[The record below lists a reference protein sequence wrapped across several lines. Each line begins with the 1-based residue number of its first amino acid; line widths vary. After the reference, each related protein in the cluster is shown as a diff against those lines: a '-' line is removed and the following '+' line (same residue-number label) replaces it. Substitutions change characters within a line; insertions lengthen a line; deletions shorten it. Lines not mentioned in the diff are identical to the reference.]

1 MTDWNDL
8 TRVEQLDCLY
18 SDLFKDVH
26 GVRPR
31 DDRSDWTEAQFE
43 AELDALELQLKEQ
56 EAEQDVAQAQA
67 IEALEDR
74 IDGLLEAGAR
84 NRAMALRWL
93 HEAME
98 TDGQWDFLE
107 WNLGVPYGYFASK
120 GDVVSGSCWR
130 ST

>member
-18 SDLFKDVH
+18 SDLFKDVY

-31 DDRSDWTEAQFE
+31 DDRSGWTEAEFE
-43 AELDALELQLKEQ
+43 DALTALEYELRAQ

-67 IEALEDR
+67 IEALEVR
-74 IDGLLEAGAR
+74 IDGLLQHGAR

-93 HEAME
+93 HEAYE
-98 TDGQWDFLE
+98 THGQWDYLE
-107 WNLGVPYGYFASK
+107 WNLGIPYGYFTKK
-120 GDVVSGSCWR
+120 GDVATTQQVA
-130 ST
+130 